1 MFKSSPRTR
10 LPPAAPAAPPT
21 PKSAASPPKYPP
33 ASRTRSSPY
42 EYSRAPGTA
51 DVLFGLTLPYQAP
64 RSVLARALWRRRI
77 WFETTFALS
86 MLEPWE
92 KVLVMMLLYAAL
104 LLLGTGV
111 ALYLPQHLAFLHAR
125 AAYYFLGLEPAPASV
140 SSNTLSSAGS
150 SLSSVYG
157 TLADASEGLWD
168 AGQAVVRWGR
178 AVASGE
184 A

>member
-1 MFKSSPRTR
+1 
-10 LPPAAPAAPPT
+10 
-21 PKSAASPPKYPP
+21 
-33 ASRTRSSPY
+33 
-42 EYSRAPGTA
+42 
-51 DVLFGLTLPYQAP
+51 
-64 RSVLARALWRRRI
+64 
-77 WFETTFALS
+77 
-86 MLEPWE
+86 
-92 KVLVMMLLYAAL
+92 MLLYAAL

-125 AAYYFLGLEPAPASV
+125 AAYYFLGREPAPASV

-157 TLADASEGLWD
+157 ALADASEGAWD

-178 AVASGE
+178 AALAPGD